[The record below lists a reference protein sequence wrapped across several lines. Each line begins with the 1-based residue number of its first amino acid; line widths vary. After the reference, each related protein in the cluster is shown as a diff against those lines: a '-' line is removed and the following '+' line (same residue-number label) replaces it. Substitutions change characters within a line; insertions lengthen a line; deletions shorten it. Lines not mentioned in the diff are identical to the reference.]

1 MPRSIVA
8 VVDDPTIHD
17 LNRRF
22 LNHDEPTDV
31 LSFLLDDAEWSSK
44 AT

>member
-1 MPRSIVA
+1 MA

-22 LNHDEPTDV
+22 LRHDYPTDV
-31 LSFLLDDAEWSSK
+31 LSFLLGASSERVWK
-44 AT
+44 ARLW